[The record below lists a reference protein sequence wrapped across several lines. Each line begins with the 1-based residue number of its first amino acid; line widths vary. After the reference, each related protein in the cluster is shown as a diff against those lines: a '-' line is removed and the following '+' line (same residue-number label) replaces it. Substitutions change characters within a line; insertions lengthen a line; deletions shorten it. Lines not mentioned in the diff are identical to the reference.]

1 MHEKRWEFPL
11 KRENGGRR
19 NGRTGAK
26 ESGEKETMSV
36 PSLPDRWKWNSCMR
50 WKRWK
55 NGGRERTKREK
66 GRQLSLPS
74 LPDWWKRGLLHE
86 KRWKDSGRVG
96 LGKVKKTGRQRLS
109 PPTQT
114 GRAEQLL
121 WVTLA

>member
-1 MHEKRWEFPL
+1 M
-11 KRENGGRR
+11 GGRP
-19 NGRTGAK
+19 NK
-26 ESGEKETMSV
+26 V
-36 PSLPDRWKWNSCMR
+36 
-50 WKRWK
+50 
-55 NGGRERTKREK
+55 EK

-86 KRWKDSGRVG
+86 KRWKNSGRVG